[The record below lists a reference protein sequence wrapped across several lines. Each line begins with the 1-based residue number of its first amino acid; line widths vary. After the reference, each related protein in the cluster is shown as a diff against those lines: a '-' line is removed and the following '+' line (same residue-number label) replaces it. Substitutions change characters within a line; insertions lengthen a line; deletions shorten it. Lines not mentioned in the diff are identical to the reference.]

1 MATKRK
7 IISDISPEVSKQV
20 TETQLQIFERAVK
33 LFRAQE
39 FRGARE
45 LFRTAAEG
53 GLREVAHNARLHI
66 NMCDRRLEKIE
77 VELRTIEDFYNVGV
91 ERLNAR
97 DLESARRNLLRAIEL
112 TRQDGDVA
120 DHVYY
125 AMAACQALSGDSR
138 GAYENLKR
146 AIEIEPRN
154 RVAARQD
161 PDFAGAAQ
169 QQALQALLHP
179 EKAPH

>member
-1 MATKRK
+1 M
-7 IISDISPEVSKQV
+7 PVP
-20 TETQLQIFERAVK
+20 ETQLQIFERATK
-33 LFRAQE
+33 LFRAQD

-45 LFRTAAEG
+45 LFEIVAEG
-53 GLREVAHNARLHI
+53 SLREIAHNARLHI
-66 NMCDRRLEKIE
+66 IMCNRRLEKP
-77 VELRTIEDFYNVGV
+77 ELQLQTLEDFYNAGV

-97 DLESARRNLLRAIEL
+97 DYEAARRNLQQAVDLSRK
-112 TRQDGDVA
+112 DGEAA

-161 PDFAGAAQ
+161 PDFLGAAQ
-169 QQALQALLHP
+169 QQALQTLLHP
-179 EKAPH
+179 EKSPF